1 MDCVLAHTTEG
12 TQKSGSSTVGT
23 VGEARESGTELTDLT
38 DGRKRNLCSK
48 LGAQNPRRFQRNS
61 RNGSECCSR
70 GTNPEKMADSEKPIV
85 RRKVRS
91 FFRPINGRR
100 TAGFWIGGVAP
111 EPPDKGGDAGGS
123 PRTPKG
129 AEQNSQNLVSWIPKF
144 AAHDEGAQFTWIPPT
159 NQRLRNMLKQR
170 VTLEESVQFRV

>member
-48 LGAQNPRRFQRNS
+48 FGAQNPRRFQRNS

-111 EPPDKGGDAGGS
+111 EPPDKGGMRGVA
-123 PRTPKG
+123 PAPPK
-129 AEQNSQNLVSWIPKF
+129 APNKTAKI
-144 AAHDEGAQFTWIPPT
+144 
-159 NQRLRNMLKQR
+159 
-170 VTLEESVQFRV
+170 